1 MSAST
6 TTLTPQETA
15 SAQVIKSQVGV
26 FSMPRVVIVLGSGAA
41 GAIDGVITMGS
52 VDFREM
58 EAMPKATVP
67 GHRGRL
73 SWGIWRVDRAGVV
86 ESLPVFLAEG
96 RVHLYEGHG
105 AKQVTA
111 LVRILAS
118 LGVDHLVLTN
128 AAGCVN
134 TNFTPGDWMLI
145 SDHLNLT
152 GTSPLE
158 GAPNF
163 IDMSQIYTPGWRD
176 HLKSRV
182 EASDPAL
189 REGVYAGLRGPQFE
203 TPAEVR
209 MLRTLGADAVGMST
223 VLEGIQAH
231 ALGMKTIGFSC
242 MTNWAAGITQ
252 EIIHHQEVLDLGK
265 TSAKTLKLWLT
276 KALEFVPPH

>member
-1 MSAST
+1 MFT
-6 TTLTPQETA
+6 PTLTPQETS
-15 SAQVIKSQVGV
+15 SAEVIKSAVGV
-26 FSMPRVVIVLGSGAA
+26 FSMPRVAIVLGSGAA
-41 GAIDGVITMGS
+41 GAVEGVITMGS
-52 VDFREM
+52 VNFGDL
-58 EAMPKATVP
+58 EALPKATVP

-73 SWGIWRVDRAGVV
+73 SWGIWRVERAGVV

-105 AKQVTA
+105 AKPVTA

-134 TNFTPGDWMLI
+134 TGFAPGDWMLMT
-145 SDHLNLT
+145 DHLNLT

-163 IDMSQIYTPGWRD
+163 IDMSQIYSLPWRN
-176 HLKSRV
+176 HLLGRV
-182 EASDPAL
+182 EAGDPPL
-189 REGVYAGLRGPQFE
+189 RQGVYAGLRGPQFE

-223 VLEGIQAH
+223 VLEAIQAH
-231 ALGMKTIGFSC
+231 ALKMNVMAFSC
-242 MTNWAAGITQ
+242 MTNWAAGVTEETIN
-252 EIIHHQEVLDLGK
+252 HQDVLDLGK
-265 TSAKTLKLWLT
+265 SSAKTLKLWLT
-276 KALEFVPPH
+276 KALEYVPPHQ